1 VTARP
6 VPLAA
11 GLLLAVV
18 SAGPAR
24 AEGVFC
30 TPISAVPVTIT
41 DQGRYCVTAPL
52 FFADGNGT
60 AITIASDFVTI
71 DFAGF
76 TLDGTAGG
84 SASTSTGIYAFDR
97 RNLVIR
103 GGRIRGFMYGIRF
116 DDDASTGYT
125 TGGSHQV
132 EDMQL
137 DACTFKPIWA
147 QGRGVRVRGNLIT
160 RSGGSTFFASVNVA
174 AIDVRGPGARVMS
187 NTIVDTHGVG
197 TGAGWG
203 IWILGGD
210 AIVEGNRLA
219 NDAVGAGTIGIL
231 VRAGSQATLA
241 GNRVAGFERGARFE
255 PGAGGV
261 VRDNATS
268 GCTTPYELNGAL
280 DAGHND

>member
-1 VTARP
+1 MTVRA

-18 SAGPAR
+18 STGPAG
-24 AEGVFC
+24 ADGVFC

-52 FFADGNGT
+52 AYGGGGA
-60 AITIASDFVTI
+60 AIVIASDFVTI

-76 TLDGTAGG
+76 TLDGSAGG
-84 SASTSTGIYAFDR
+84 AATTATAIYAADR
-97 RNLVIR
+97 RNIVIR
-103 GGRIRGFMYGIRF
+103 GGRLRGFMYGVRF
-116 DDDASTGYT
+116 DDEASNGYT

-137 DACTFKPIWA
+137 DACTVRPIMV

-160 RSGGSTFFASVNVA
+160 RSGRSAYYSSISVA

-187 NTIVDTHGVG
+187 NTVVDTRGVG

-203 IWILGGD
+203 ILLLGGD
-210 AIVEGNRLA
+210 AIIEGNRVA
-219 NDAVGAGTIGIL
+219 NDSPAAGTVGVL

-241 GNRVAGFERGARFE
+241 GNRVVSFERGLRFE
-255 PGAGGV
+255 PAAGGV
-261 VRDNATS
+261 ARANATL
-268 GCTTPYELNGAL
+268 GCTTAYDLNGAL
-280 DAGHND
+280 DAGRNN